1 MPWLILAFMAVL
13 LAGWWITRLGAV
25 SPQQAKALLRA
36 GAVVIDVRTAH
47 EFSSRA
53 LPEVINIPLSEVRQR
68 IAEVVPDLRTPV
80 LLHCQSGGRS
90 GIACKL
96 LRSMGYQRVGNLGS
110 LGRAE
115 SILGLRSP

>member
-13 LAGWWITRLGAV
+13 LAGWWITRLDAV

-90 GIACKL
+90 GIACKM